1 MIVCYR
7 SLDGFWLVPLIL
19 SFSWAREI
27 KTTHTHTHTATV
39 RHTNQHREIS
49 EQIEV
54 QSKRVMPHACKQ
66 PSGEIEKFNYYHRD
80 LIFGR
85 ITNDD
90 FFQLSI
96 LQMGVIDFK
105 CSDKLL
111 TMKCLNSKQF
121 SYSFGRF
128 IFFSIGE
135 KSIDKTPRNTEN
147 DVPWERKWVQSSRQR
162 QVFRPNEQ

>member
-1 MIVCYR
+1 M
-7 SLDGFWLVPLIL
+7 
-19 SFSWAREI
+19 
-27 KTTHTHTHTATV
+27 
-39 RHTNQHREIS
+39 RHTNQYREIS

-54 QSKRVMPHACKQ
+54 QSKRVMPHASKQ
-66 PSGEIEKFNYYHRD
+66 PSGEKEKFNYYHRD

-105 CSDKLL
+105 CSVKLL
-111 TMKCLNSKQF
+111 TTKCLDSTQF

-128 IFFSIGE
+128 IIPSIGE
-135 KSIDKTPRNTEN
+135 KSIDETPRNTEN
-147 DVPWERKWVQSSRQR
+147 DEP
-162 QVFRPNEQ
+162 